1 VPRTDGLA
9 TRSKRGIRIV
19 ANFGRFDEICAPRC
33 LLIRDVFVS
42 HRIGIDY
49 IKFKG
54 NFCVHLEC
62 SECFL
67 FSVNELDADLDS

>member
-1 VPRTDGLA
+1 MDWRPG
-9 TRSKRGIRIV
+9 RSVESALLRIS
-19 ANFGRFDEICAPRC
+19 GRFDEICAPRC
-33 LLIRDVFVS
+33 LPTRDVFVS

-67 FSVNELDADLDS
+67 FSVNELGADPDS